1 MSDTILAKNIDTSK
15 LKYSDVKT
23 LSNGSKTVYINYGGD
38 KLTIQT
44 PFMSLPYG
52 VGDWNSADADKK
64 KDDLAGKKYDL
75 HLSFRDWEENS
86 KLRVLLD
93 KMKDIENKLKEDAFN
108 NRLTWFN
115 DDFDDS
121 KALVDRLFTPILKYD
136 KDKKTGKIV
145 GKYPPT
151 LKVKLPYDNKV
162 DDFAFECSDMNG
174 DDIDFKGIMTK
185 LKGAKA
191 RLIIQLSGIWMAGG
205 KYGVTWK
212 VVKGTFDLPSKS
224 KYDYIEDSDE
234 EPINKAVEGDDELD
248 EEAMSMANITK
259 KTGALVVD
267 SDEEKDEEEAEEEE
281 EEPVVPEP
289 PKKKGAAPAAK
300 VVIPDAE
307 EEEEELV
314 DSDFDNEPSPPP
326 PPKKKVASKTTRK

>member
-23 LSNGSKTVYINYGGD
+23 LSNGSKTVYINYGSD

-52 VGDWNSADADKK
+52 VGDWNNADADKK
-64 KDDLAGKKYDL
+64 KDDVGGKKYDL
-75 HLSFRDWEENS
+75 HLSFRDWEDNS

-93 KMKDIENKLKEDAFN
+93 KMKDIEAKLKEDAYN

-162 DDFAFECSDMNG
+162 DDFSFECTDMNG
-174 DDIDFKGIMTK
+174 DDMDFKSVMTK

-191 RLIIQLSGIWMAGG
+191 RLIIQLSGIWLAGG

-234 EPINKAVEGDDELD
+234 EHHTKRVEEGDDDLE
-248 EEAMSMANITK
+248 EEAMSMADITK
-259 KTGALVVD
+259 KTSNLVVD
-267 SDEEKDEEEAEEEE
+267 SEEEE
-281 EEPVVPEP
+281 EEAP
-289 PKKKGAAPAAK
+289 PKKGAAKAS
-300 VVIPDAE
+300 VVIPVEDE
-307 EEEEELV
+307 EEEEAEV
-314 DSDFDNEPSPPP
+314 EVDEDSDIDHEPSPPP
-326 PPKKKVASKTTRK
+326 PPKKKAAAKTTRK

>member
-1 MSDTILAKNIDTSK
+1 MSNTILAKNIDVSK
-15 LKYSDVKT
+15 FKYSDVKT
-23 LSNGSKTVYINYGGD
+23 LSNGSKTIYINYGGD

-52 VGDWNSADADKK
+52 VGDWNNADAEKK
-64 KDDLAGKKYDL
+64 KDDAGKKYDL
-75 HLSFRDWEENS
+75 HLSFRDFEDNP
-86 KLRVLLD
+86 KLKVLLE
-93 KMKDIENKLKEDAFN
+93 KMKEIETKLKEDAFN

-121 KALVDRLFTPILKYD
+121 KSLVDRLFTPILKYD

-162 DDFAFECSDMNG
+162 DDFAFECADMNG
-174 DDIDFKGIMTK
+174 DDLDFKGIMTK

-212 VVKGTFDLPSKS
+212 VVKGTFDMPSKS

-234 EPINKAVEGDDELD
+234 EHESKKRSDTVEEDEELE
-248 EEAMSMANITK
+248 EEAMAMASAVSPPPKVT
-259 KTGALVVD
+259 TRVAD
-267 SDEEKDEEEAEEEE
+267 SDGEEEDIAPPPAPKKVVAPPPDEEDAE
-281 EEPVVPEP
+281 EEPVE
-289 PKKKGAAPAAK
+289 
-300 VVIPDAE
+300 AE
-307 EEEEELV
+307 E
-314 DSDFDNEPSPPP
+314 DSEVEDEPTPPP
-326 PPKKKVASKTTRK
+326 PPKKKTTKAVAKK

>member
-1 MSDTILAKNIDTSK
+1 MSNTILAKNIDVSK

-52 VGDWNSADADKK
+52 VGDWNNADAEKK

-75 HLSFRDWEENS
+75 HLSFRDFEDNP
-86 KLRVLLD
+86 KLKVLLE
-93 KMKDIENKLKEDAFN
+93 KMKEIETKLKEDAFQ

-121 KALVDRLFTPILKYD
+121 KSLVDRLFTPILKYD

-162 DDFAFECSDMNG
+162 DDFAFECTDMNG
-174 DDIDFKGIMTK
+174 DDVDFKGVMTK

-224 KYDYIEDSDE
+224 KYDYIEDSEDDAPSKKKTERVEEDE
-234 EPINKAVEGDDELD
+234 ELE
-248 EEAMSMANITK
+248 EEAMAMANAASPPA
-259 KTGALVVD
+259 KTLVVD
-267 SDEEKDEEEAEEEE
+267 SEEEDDVPPPPPKKVVVAAPPQEDEDEVEEEE
-281 EEPVVPEP
+281 
-289 PKKKGAAPAAK
+289 
-300 VVIPDAE
+300 
-307 EEEEELV
+307 V
-314 DSDFDNEPSPPP
+314 DSEVEDEPTPPP
-326 PPKKKVASKTTRK
+326 PPKKKTTKATTKKA

>member
-1 MSDTILAKNIDTSK
+1 MSDTILAKNIDVSK
-15 LKYSDVKT
+15 FKYSDVKT
-23 LSNGSKTVYINYGGD
+23 LSNGSKTVYVNYGGD

-52 VGDWNSADADKK
+52 VGDWNTSDADKK

-75 HLSFRDWEENS
+75 HLSFRDYEDNT

-93 KMKDIENKLKEDAFN
+93 KMKEIETKLKEDAFK

-121 KALVDRLFTPILKYD
+121 KALVDRLFTPLLKYD

-151 LKVKLPYDNKV
+151 LKVKLPFDNKV
-162 DDFAFECSDMNG
+162 DDFAFDCTDMNG
-174 DDIDFKGIMTK
+174 DDLDFKSVMTK

-212 VVKGTFDLPSKS
+212 VVKGTFDMPSKS
-224 KYDYIEDSDE
+224 KYDYIEDSDDEDVPKKKSIE
-234 EPINKAVEGDDELD
+234 EDEELE
-248 EEAMSMANITK
+248 EEAMAMANVVSPPPK
-259 KTGALVVD
+259 KSAIVVD
-267 SDEEKDEEEAEEEE
+267 SDEEDDIPPPPKKVTVPTPKQEEEE
-281 EEPVVPEP
+281 EEEE
-289 PKKKGAAPAAK
+289 AAEDEA
-300 VVIPDAE
+300 AE
-307 EEEEELV
+307 EDVDSEVEEE
-314 DSDFDNEPSPPP
+314 PTPPP
-326 PPKKKVASKTTRK
+326 PPKKKVASKTAKK